1 MNLKKMAL
9 TQKLVVSFL
18 LIGMLT
24 SLAVAAGG
32 FSVKPNPDKVVSIL
46 KAGNKRFYSGQSA
59 HAHTDKKRLMLAGTE
74 NQGNHALATVIA
86 CSDSRVPV
94 ERLFDAG
101 VMDIFTIRVAGNVL
115 DVDEIGS
122 VEYGISHVN
131 TPVFVV
137 LGHTQCGAV
146 TAVSSALAGKGHALE
161 RNIPPLVDN
170 IIPAVENVMSSNRG
184 ADLSTIIPLGIEQN
198 VWQGVEDLF
207 MESPAAR
214 RLVNEGKVKVVG
226 AIYDVATGKINWLPE
241 GNVPKILSRV
251 ERSGNM
257 ATNEFAEGGHG
268 EEGEHEGEAE
278 HAEESSH
285 GSDASGEEE
294 EANHLLFIIL
304 GFAFVTISISAITIY
319 LTKNR
324 TIQIRL
330 YSSFGLIGLILV
342 IFIGVVYNLLHQS
355 SIELEILAE
364 DEVPMMAAMSS
375 FESGM
380 LHDALLFGRYSET
393 HKKSDLTKAHKIEKE
408 NFEILK
414 EVQKEIEHGLSR
426 ATDDEMVKEM
436 NKLKEEI
443 KVLHAAYEEYTD
455 DGDAMIDAI
464 DNRQR
469 AKIAA
474 LKKERA
480 GDEEVMIHEAA
491 QIIDEIRA
499 SAIHESELA
508 HTQIEEVLG
517 LLLAVGI
524 LTILI
529 AAILAFIISASIL
542 SSISKFVDILKDI
555 AEGEGDL
562 TRRVELPGNDEIKV
576 MAKWFN
582 QFIGNV
588 QEIIRSIKN
597 TTETVASAS
606 EELSAVSNQMLAGSE
621 EMVNQA
627 TSVAGATEQMST
639 NITTMASAA
648 EEMSVNANEVAGA
661 AEQTSQNMNAVSSAV
676 EEMSVSIGQIAQ
688 DAGTA
693 REVSDQASASSQKA
707 TTTMGTLSEAA
718 KEIGNVTE
726 VIKRIAEQT
735 NLLALNATIEA
746 ASAGEAGKGFAV
758 VANEIKELANQ
769 SAKAADDIATRI
781 DGVQSNTDDAVN
793 VINDVTEVIEKV
805 SSTITNIA
813 QAVEQ
818 QNGAVNDISA
828 NVVQAGS
835 GVENIAASIAEV
847 AKGANDVSRNSGE
860 ASKGATDVTTNIS
873 GIQAAAQETSS
884 GAGQVNISATDLSKM
899 AADLQNIVGQFTI

>member
-1 MNLKKMAL
+1 MNLKKMKL
-9 TQKLVVSFL
+9 TPKLVATL
-18 LIGMLT
+18 LLVGMLT

-46 KAGNKRFYSGQSA
+46 KAGNKRFYSGKSA
-59 HAHTDKKRLMLAGTE
+59 HAHTDQSRLKLAGTE

-170 IIPAVENVMSSNRG
+170 IIPAVEDVMSSNSG

-226 AIYDVATGKINWLPE
+226 AIYDVATGKIKWLPE
-241 GNVPKILSRV
+241 SNVTQILSRV

-257 ATNEFAEGGHG
+257 ATNEFAEDGHDD
-268 EEGEHEGEAE
+268 ETSHEGASTHEEKSE
-278 HAEESSH
+278 HADGEPEEPVSRMW
-285 GSDASGEEE
+285 
-294 EANHLLFIIL
+294 FYIIA
-304 GFAFVTISISAITIY
+304 FAFVATSFLALGAIY
-319 LTKNR
+319 AKNR
-324 TIQIRL
+324 SIKVRL
-330 YSSFGLIGLILV
+330 NTAMGFVS
-342 IFIGVVYNLLHQS
+342 VVVFSLLFTMFLLLKTTS
-355 SIELEILAE
+355 EELEILSE
-364 DEVPMMAAMSS
+364 DEIPMMVAMSN

-380 LHDALLFGRYSET
+380 LHNALLFGRYSES
-393 HKKSDLTKAHKIEKE
+393 HKKSDLEKAHKIEKE
-408 NFEILK
+408 NVEIFE
-414 EVQKEIEHGLSR
+414 EVLKEIEHGLSK
-426 ATDDEMVKEM
+426 AIDAETKKEM
-436 NKLKEEI
+436 NLLKGELATLKEG
-443 KVLHAAYEEYTD
+443 YEEYLD
-455 DGDAMIDAI
+455 DGDALVDAI
-464 DNRQR
+464 NNRQR

-474 LKKERA
+474 LKKERVE
-480 GDEEVMIHEAA
+480 DEELMIQEAA
-491 QIIDEIRA
+491 QIIDEIKA
-499 SAIHESELA
+499 NAIHNTNLA
-508 HTQIEEVLG
+508 HVQVNDMRGLSLAMALQT
-517 LLLAVGI
+517 LLLGP
-524 LTILI
+524 L
-529 AAILAFIISASIL
+529 LAFLLFISIVTAIN
-542 SSISKFVDILKDI
+542 KFTDILKDI

-562 TRRVELPGNDEIKV
+562 TRRVEISTDDELKT

-582 QFIGNV
+582 LFIENV
-588 QEIIRSIKN
+588 QGIIGSIKN

-606 EELSAVSNQMLAGSE
+606 EELSAVSNQMVSGSE
-621 EMVNQA
+621 EMTNQA
-627 TSVAGATEQMST
+627 TGVAGATEEMST
-639 NITTMASAA
+639 NIATMASAA

-661 AEQTSQNMNAVSSAV
+661 AEQTSANMDAVSSAV
-676 EEMSVSIGQIAQ
+676 EEMSVSIGQIAK
-688 DAGTA
+688 DSEMA
-693 REVSDQASASSQKA
+693 REVADEANESSQKA
-707 TTTMGTLSEAA
+707 TISMGTLSEAA
-718 KEIGNVTE
+718 QEIGNVTE

-781 DGVQSNTDDAVN
+781 SGVQTNTEDAVG
-793 VINDVTEVIEKV
+793 VITSVSEVIGQIG
-805 SSTITNIA
+805 STINNIA
-813 QAVEQ
+813 QAVDQ
-818 QNGAVNDISA
+818 QSGAVNDISA
-828 NVVQAGS
+828 NVTQASS
-835 GVENIAASIAEV
+835 GVQNIAGSIAEV

-860 ASKGATDVTTNIS
+860 ASKGATEVTSNIS
-873 GIQAAAQETSS
+873 NIRAVSEETSTGAAQVS
-884 GAGQVNISATDLSKM
+884 NSATELAKM
-899 AADLQNIVGQFTI
+899 ASELKEIVGQFTI